1 MSVTSL
7 LLQLVVILTT
17 ARLCGWVLRYL
28 GQPGVVGEMAAGL
41 MLGPAVMGA
50 LFPSLHA
57 QLFAKDSLQGL
68 SSLSTVGL
76 VLFMFVVGLE
86 LRATRNMRA
95 QLKAAGAVGVLSVIV
110 PLALGIAISPALYPT
125 LAPARA

>member
-1 MSVTSL
+1 MSVTTL

-17 ARLCGWVLRYL
+17 ARVCGWVLRYL
-28 GQPGVVGEMAAGL
+28 GQPSVVGEMAAGL

-57 QLFAKDSLQGL
+57 QLFAKDLLQGL

-86 LRATRNMRA
+86 LRSSQNMR
-95 QLKAAGAVGVLSVIV
+95 
-110 PLALGIAISPALYPT
+110 SPWRRRCPS
-125 LAPARA
+125 PPFPSWRAS